1 MPRHPTTRF
10 QLHEATRKRLVR
22 SLILAL
28 GVLPMVVLGLLS
40 LGYWSPYYQAHLKKD
55 WESRVAAN
63 LGVRV
68 LAGQFTVLAPEQF
81 VAQDVVLFHPETDT
95 PMAKIRKVAGW
106 IQSQGWSI
114 ALEAPQLDASQLES
128 VFELLHDGFLCKPQ
142 TRERMLAISVP
153 QGLEVHHNGG
163 VTQFRQVEILMKPTE
178 NRSSIVSKFSY
189 VDQPFGEI
197 QVQVVRDHAPGNLAT
212 RIEVRSPK
220 TWIAC
225 SNFSDRLKVLQ
236 AFGPNSQFRGLIQ
249 AQWSPQGW
257 DAIVQGDLDRVQFA
271 DLTSPVG
278 SPFKG
283 IGGVSLSQLNL
294 RDGRI
299 LYAQGKLDC
308 QQGALKTDW
317 IRKASQWLQLPSK
330 WEAQLSPSQTIDAMS
345 VGFELSP
352 EGLRLSGQLPGPSQW
367 PPVAIQLGQATVCTP
382 KQAIPMTSLVAAL
395 QAVPGL
401 ESSPEG
407 AVDLNAMQLASI
419 LPWPSKNPLLDDRSG
434 TENVPEGPESVT
446 RLSEHQS
453 GFERPIR

>member
-1 MPRHPTTRF
+1 MPRYPTTRIR
-10 QLHEATRKRLVR
+10 LHEATRKRLVR

-28 GVLPMVVLGLLS
+28 GLIPLLVLGFLS

-55 WESRVAAN
+55 WESRVGAN

-68 LAGQFTVLAPEQF
+68 LAGKFTVLTPEQF

-95 PMAKIRKVAGW
+95 PLAKIRKIAGW
-106 IQSQGWSI
+106 IQPQGWSI
-114 ALEAPQLDASQLES
+114 VLEAPQLDASQLES

-153 QGLEVHHNGG
+153 QGLEVYHNAG

-178 NRSSIVSKFSY
+178 NRSSIVSKFAY
-189 VDQPFGEI
+189 ADEPFGQI

-225 SNFSDRLKVLQ
+225 SNFSDRFKVLQ
-236 AFGPNSQFRGLIQ
+236 AFGPSAQFRGVLE
-249 AQWSPQGW
+249 AQWSPDGW

-283 IGGVSLSQLNL
+283 IGGISLSQLNL

-308 QQGALKTDW
+308 QQGVLQTDW

-330 WEAQLSPSQTIDAMS
+330 WESQLSESQSIDAMS

-352 EGLRLSGQLPGPSQW
+352 EGLRLSGKLPGPSQW

-382 KQAIPMTSLVAAL
+382 KQAVALTSLVAAL

-401 ESSPEG
+401 ESPSEG
-407 AVDLNAMQLASI
+407 AVDLNAMHLASI
-419 LPWPSKNPLLDDRSG
+419 LPWPSKVPTPSDRSG
-434 TENVPEGPESVT
+434 TKTDAQTPDKVT
-446 RLSEHQS
+446 RLSEHQG
-453 GFERPIR
+453 GFEGQIR